1 MRISQL
7 AEQAGV
13 PVSTVRYYER
23 IGLLGSPSRSA
34 AGYRDYDDEAS
45 TRLRFVARS
54 RQLGLT
60 CDQVAELLPVWAGVD
75 CVSAHARVS
84 RLIDDKQVEIS
95 ARIAELTAFAAQLD
109 EAKASL
115 EASSAASGVLRRP
128 HVLCAV
134 RRGRVGARGH
144 RRTARAAGHELG
156 EAHER
161 GIFGSPP
168 PGDTL
173 RRMQTLVLALI
184 VVYAVF
190 FVLIHAIVARRKP

>member
-7 AEQAGV
+7 AERAGV

-54 RQLGLT
+54 RRLGLT

-75 CVSAHARVS
+75 CSSAHARVS
-84 RLIDDKQVEIS
+84 QLLDDKQAEIA
-95 ARIAELTAFAAQLD
+95 ARIAELTAYAAQLD

-115 EASSAASGVLRRP
+115 EA
-128 HVLCAV
+128 
-134 RRGRVGARGH
+134 
-144 RRTARAAGHELG
+144 T
-156 EAHER
+156 
-161 GIFGSPP
+161 PP
-168 PGDTL
+168 PQVCCDDLTCCVPSGAVESVPVDIDG
-173 RRMQTLVLALI
+173 RRELPVI
-184 VVYAVF
+184 
-190 FVLIHAIVARRKP
+190 

>member
-23 IGLLGSPSRSA
+23 IGLLGPPSRSA

-45 TRLRFVARS
+45 SQLRFVARS

-84 RLIDDKQVEIS
+84 RLIEDKQTEIS

-109 EAKASL
+109 EARVTL
-115 EASSAASGVLRRP
+115 EASAPPEVCCDDLTCCVPSG
-128 HVLCAV
+128 AV
-134 RRGRVGARGH
+134 ESVPADIGGR
-144 RRTARAAGHELG
+144 HELPV
-156 EAHER
+156 
-161 GIFGSPP
+161 I
-168 PGDTL
+168 
-173 RRMQTLVLALI
+173 
-184 VVYAVF
+184 
-190 FVLIHAIVARRKP
+190 

>member
-23 IGLLGSPSRSA
+23 IGLLGPPSRSA

-84 RLIDDKQVEIS
+84 RLIEDKQTEIS

-109 EAKASL
+109 EARTTL
-115 EASSAASGVLRRP
+115 EASAPPEVCCDDLTCCVPSSAGISEPADLGGRR
-128 HVLCAV
+128 
-134 RRGRVGARGH
+134 
-144 RRTARAAGHELG
+144 EL
-156 EAHER
+156 
-161 GIFGSPP
+161 P
-168 PGDTL
+168 
-173 RRMQTLVLALI
+173 
-184 VVYAVF
+184 VV
-190 FVLIHAIVARRKP
+190 

>member
-23 IGLLGSPSRSA
+23 IGLLGPPSRSA

-84 RLIDDKQVEIS
+84 RLIEDKQTEIS

-109 EAKASL
+109 EARVTL
-115 EASSAASGVLRRP
+115 EASAPPEVCCDDLSCCVPASAGTAEPVDLAGRR
-128 HVLCAV
+128 
-134 RRGRVGARGH
+134 
-144 RRTARAAGHELG
+144 EL
-156 EAHER
+156 
-161 GIFGSPP
+161 
-168 PGDTL
+168 
-173 RRMQTLVLALI
+173 Q
-184 VVYAVF
+184 VV
-190 FVLIHAIVARRKP
+190 